1 MSMDPVEKRAAA
13 LRFRPGED
21 RAPRIV
27 ASGKGALAEEIIDL
41 ARASDV
47 PVLERSDL
55 AGFLLDLPVGQEIP
69 ENLYRAVSTV
79 FARLLQLEGEVNEK
93 TQGS

>member
-1 MSMDPVEKRAAA
+1 MEPREKKAAA

-27 ASGKGALAEEIIDL
+27 ASGKGNLAEEIIEL
-41 ARASDV
+41 ARTSDV
-47 PVLERSDL
+47 PVLERSEL

>member
-1 MSMDPVEKRAAA
+1 MEPREKKAAA

-27 ASGKGALAEEIIDL
+27 ASGKGNLAEEIIEL
-41 ARASDV
+41 ARRSDV
-47 PVLERSDL
+47 PVLERSEL

>member
-1 MSMDPVEKRAAA
+1 MAESDEQKKAAA
-13 LRFRPGED
+13 LQFRPGQD

-27 ASGKGALAEEIIDL
+27 ASGTGRLAEEIIET
-41 ARASDV
+41 AHNSNV
-47 PVLERSDL
+47 PVMERSDL

-79 FARLLQLEGEVNEK
+79 FARLLQLEGEGNEK

>member
-1 MSMDPVEKRAAA
+1 MAEQEKQKKAAA

-27 ASGKGALAEEIIDL
+27 ASGKGALADEIIE
-41 ARASDV
+41 RAIQSDV
-47 PVLERSDL
+47 PVLERSEL

>member
-1 MSMDPVEKRAAA
+1 MEEKKAAA

-21 RAPRIV
+21 KAPRIV
-27 ASGKGALAEEIIDL
+27 ASGKGALADEIIER
-41 ARASDV
+41 ARESSV
-47 PVLERSDL
+47 PVLERSEL

>member
-1 MSMDPVEKRAAA
+1 MDPREKKAAA

-27 ASGKGALAEEIIDL
+27 ASGKGNLAEEIIEL
-41 ARASDV
+41 ARRSDV
-47 PVLERSDL
+47 PVLERSEL